1 MGSCFFVGLSTAIT
15 GCLVSVIQ
23 QAILGVET
31 NLLLTGFR
39 NYYGMASKMSGDL
52 GLQDPHNFDPY
63 PSEYDRNRRRTTWTG
78 MVQLHMTAGS
88 CKLFSNFQNVPF
100 LTHFI

>member
-1 MGSCFFVGLSTAIT
+1 MGSCSFVGLSTVIT
-15 GCLVSVIQ
+15 DCLVSLIRQ
-23 QAILGVET
+23 LTLGVGH
-31 NLLLTGFR
+31 NFLCTGFR
-39 NYYGMASKMSGDL
+39 TYYGMASKMSGDL

-88 CKLFSNFQNVPF
+88 CKLFPIFRMF
-100 LTHFI
+100 LL

>member
-15 GCLVSVIQ
+15 GYLVRVIQ
-23 QAILGVET
+23 QHILGVGT

-39 NYYGMASKMSGDL
+39 TYYGMASKMSGDL

-88 CKLFSNFQNVPF
+88 CNLFPIFRMFPF
-100 LTHFI
+100 